1 MLHIVVYR
9 RVSGINN
16 LLEIVEDQRGL
27 DATST
32 KDHPLAGPVKWRAV
46 GPCNG
51 YSDEDAQNCCCN
63 LYQPAGNHS
72 CSPGLLARCCGCIFT
87 RLARNGGVTPSFLA
101 NRSCLCHD
109 GLGLSLDRDAN
120 LHLEDQGAGVW
131 QAVAGPVSMA
141 LQSTCTSMG
150 WWDSLSWSAICQP
163 AWHACHV
170 LVLA

>member
-9 RVSGINN
+9 RVSGDYNR
-16 LLEIVEDQRGL
+16 LEIVEDQRGL

-32 KDHPLAGPVKWRAV
+32 KDHPLAGPVQWRAV

-51 YSDEDAQNCCCN
+51 SSDEDAQNCCCN
-63 LYQPAGNHS
+63 LYQPAGIHS

-109 GLGLSLDRDAN
+109 GLGLSLDRQIQADNRGYAIARRGRAASAQQSLRKEIEIAPCLQLACKSYH
-120 LHLEDQGAGVW
+120 LH
-131 QAVAGPVSMA
+131 
-141 LQSTCTSMG
+141 
-150 WWDSLSWSAICQP
+150 DSIMIM
-163 AWHACHV
+163 
-170 LVLA
+170 